1 VAGRA
6 RLNFIAG
13 PSHLPPL
20 TPPSPPPPLALRAR
34 ASPPPPAVY
43 RSLDEYVNAMP
54 EDQKQIYYIAGE
66 SLESVQKSPFLERVT
81 QKGLEVLFLT
91 EPIDEYVIQN
101 LPEFGGKRLQS
112 ISKEGLQLPAETPK
126 EKRLEEA
133 YKESFKPLTA
143 FLKKVYGDKVEKV
156 AVSPRLAT
164 TPCVLVTSQ
173 FGYSAN
179 MERILKSQAFAD
191 PTRAAVMHAKKIFEI
206 NPRHP
211 IIAELLARLGKDAED
226 ASGDIADVAR
236 VLYDVSLLNSGFS
249 LEEPGE
255 YSARIFK
262 ILNSGLGGKSLELLP
277 EMTRPELPEEP
288 EAAAEGEAAAA
299 AGGDDEEL

>member
-1 VAGRA
+1 M
-6 RLNFIAG
+6 
-13 PSHLPPL
+13 H
-20 TPPSPPPPLALRAR
+20 
-34 ASPPPPAVY
+34 
-43 RSLDEYVNAMP
+43 

-66 SLESVQKSPFLERVT
+66 SLEAVQKSPFLEKVT

-101 LPEFGGKRLQS
+101 LPEYASKRLQS
-112 ISKEGLQLPAETPK
+112 ITKEGLQLPADTPK

-133 YKESFKPLTA
+133 YKESYKPLTA
-143 FLKKVYGDKVEKV
+143 YLKKVYGDKVDKV
-156 AVSPRLAT
+156 VVSSRLAT

-191 PTRAAVMHAKKIFEI
+191 PTRANVLHARKIMEV

-211 IIAELLARLGKDAED
+211 IIAELLTKLGKDAED
-226 ASGDIADVAR
+226 KDESVSDVAK

-249 LEEPGE
+249 LEEPAE
-255 YSARIFK
+255 YSLRIFK
-262 ILNSGLGGKSLELLP
+262 LLNTNLGGKGLDLLP
-277 EMTRPELPEEP
+277 ELDLPPEE
-288 EAAAEGEAAAA
+288 EKDEEA
-299 AGGDDEEL
+299 AGGGGAEDDEL